1 MSNGRFSLFPGAPSA
16 HNLFS
21 KRAIQYQ
28 WRSNGPVFTSAI
40 IIACVAVWVVEMVFS
55 LFWPLGLATM
65 IYYGRFDP
73 MTAVAQPWMFLTSM
87 FLHSPKS
94 VLHILFNMLAL
105 WSVGPVLEKMMGHW
119 PFLALYVLSG
129 LGGGLGL
136 MFWAALWPGG
146 TGWLGG
152 AYGASGALFGLF
164 AAMLVVYRRIGEDI
178 RSMLVWMAVNFLM
191 PFLVSGIAWQ
201 AHVGG
206 FIVGG
211 VFTWLLIS
219 GVHAL
224 RGKSLTFRTMVYG
237 AVVLALIVAG
247 VLVCNLSNPALTYI
261 M

>member
-119 PFLALYVLSG
+119 PFLALY
-129 LGGGLGL
+129 
-136 MFWAALWPGG
+136 
-146 TGWLGG
+146 
-152 AYGASGALFGLF
+152 
-164 AAMLVVYRRIGEDI
+164 
-178 RSMLVWMAVNFLM
+178 
-191 PFLVSGIAWQ
+191 
-201 AHVGG
+201 
-206 FIVGG
+206 
-211 VFTWLLIS
+211 
-219 GVHAL
+219 
-224 RGKSLTFRTMVYG
+224 
-237 AVVLALIVAG
+237 
-247 VLVCNLSNPALTYI
+247 
-261 M
+261 